1 MKTFAKN
8 LLHPLIDNFK
18 IVLIAFGV
26 AVIIWFAI
34 SLQIFPNVTDHV
46 TGIRLHAT
54 PTSYMIENNL
64 EIVDD
69 YRNTVSIQIQGK
81 RYEIGNLKSEDFYA
95 FMDLSHVY
103 GPGEHVVNIIVQPVE
118 GVSKNFEIISQ
129 TETVTIKIRKIVTK
143 TFNIDVNID
152 NLTIAEGFYPDQEN
166 LKANPRTITVRGESD
181 LVESIKK
188 VEAVVSYEGI
198 LDVSTEFT
206 SQIGFYNAEGTKIST
221 DLLELDNDSFTV
233 TVPILK
239 QKELP
244 LSVSFTNVPDN
255 FDLESLQYSITP
267 STIIIAAPDNT
278 IDNLDKLEIGEI
290 DLSGLSFKDLAGVK
304 MNIKLPEGYK
314 NISGNR
320 VAQITFNNTESY
332 GNLEFTV
339 PRENINIINEPF
351 NYNISILTKELYVTV
366 VGPSETLYKMTSSDI
381 NVTLNFL
388 GVEITEGNRSM
399 SVSFRLS
406 GSNVDAWV
414 TNTNSK
420 VDVHITRK

>member
-1 MKTFAKN
+1 
-8 LLHPLIDNFK
+8 
-18 IVLIAFGV
+18 
-26 AVIIWFAI
+26 
-34 SLQIFPNVTDHV
+34 
-46 TGIRLHAT
+46 
-54 PTSYMIENNL
+54 
-64 EIVDD
+64 
-69 YRNTVSIQIQGK
+69 
-81 RYEIGNLKSEDFYA
+81 
-95 FMDLSHVY
+95 MDLSHVY

-339 PRENINIINEPF
+339 PRENINIITEPF
-351 NYNISILTKELYVTV
+351 NSNISILTKELYVTV